1 MKLYRFPEE
10 YEKKDTLFR
19 VFCNETEIKTYGCTV
34 SRVPFN
40 QVWPGRQRSLS
51 QTERSAFVSL
61 GNDGET
67 VLTILPQGEF
77 QSVVVRPLAKG
88 ARVERVHGG
97 VKVTFPESGQY
108 TVEFDGMHHTLAVFI
123 DPERDYS
130 PEQYGE
136 GVLYFAPGVHHVD
149 TRIVLEDG
157 QTVLIDEGAV
167 VYGSLNAIGK
177 KNIRVVGHGILDNST
192 MKRQNALQTNMN
204 HMEGSDPTLGLPI
217 CFDRCENVSVEGITV
232 VDSSEWC
239 LKFTACRN
247 VSVDNVKVIGLWRYN
262 ADGCDFCNCTNA
274 TLKNSFLRTFDD
286 VVTVKGLLPRREA
299 PCENITVENCVLWCD
314 WGRCLEVGV
323 ETCAPYLK
331 NVVFR
336 KCHLIHGSIVM
347 MDVQQGDSGKVSD
360 VLFEDIHIEYTG
372 DERPIAFESETL
384 TEYPFSE
391 ESHTP
396 ALFELVSGVTMW
408 SFDERAGDIENVTFR
423 NIRITAPED
432 KLPLPASIVTR
443 EGDSEIS
450 RVVLENVT
458 YNGRPLTGED
468 LRLHVCGNV
477 KDVSL

>member
-1 MKLYRFPEE
+1 M
-10 YEKKDTLFR
+10 
-19 VFCNETEIKTYGCTV
+19 
-34 SRVPFN
+34 
-40 QVWPGRQRSLS
+40 
-51 QTERSAFVSL
+51 
-61 GNDGET
+61 
-67 VLTILPQGEF
+67 
-77 QSVVVRPLAKG
+77 
-88 ARVERVHGG
+88 
-97 VKVTFPESGQY
+97 
-108 TVEFDGMHHTLAVFI
+108 
-123 DPERDYS
+123 
-130 PEQYGE
+130 
-136 GVLYFAPGVHHVD
+136 
-149 TRIVLEDG
+149 
-157 QTVLIDEGAV
+157 
-167 VYGSLNAIGK
+167 
-177 KNIRVVGHGILDNST
+177 
-192 MKRQNALQTNMN
+192 
-204 HMEGSDPTLGLPI
+204 
-217 CFDRCENVSVEGITV
+217 
-232 VDSSEWC
+232 
-239 LKFTACRN
+239 
-247 VSVDNVKVIGLWRYN
+247 
-262 ADGCDFCNCTNA
+262 
-274 TLKNSFLRTFDD
+274 KNSFLRTFDD

-323 ETCAPYLK
+323 ETCAPYLR

-384 TEYPFSE
+384 TEYPFSKE
-391 ESHTP
+391 PHTP

-432 KLPLPASIVTR
+432 KLPLPASIITR

-458 YNGRPLTGED
+458 CNGRPLTGED